1 MTKFQAKEMVFP
13 FLFDLLGNKSLYCRE
28 NALRALYSSEDIH
41 AVMQALTFLDANE
54 QLLPHKKILADGLL
68 SFDKKE
74 ELIPLLWKKLSE
86 FHPRMQVSLLDYI
99 RYASSNWKDE
109 MLSMLETSQDMEIQI
124 ACVRYFGRYQDERSV
139 SFLLHH
145 AEEEK
150 EGVWELQNACISALA
165 VYPGP
170 QTLEILKK
178 ETSSKNWYVRYNAA
192 KSLAILNTDRD
203 ALADILQGND
213 RYAKEMLE
221 YQLDAVKAQRRA
233 GL

>member
-1 MTKFQAKEMVFP
+1 
-13 FLFDLLGNKSLYCRE
+13 
-28 NALRALYSSEDIH
+28 
-41 AVMQALTFLDANE
+41 MQALTFLDANE
-54 QLLPHKKILADGLL
+54 QLLPHKKILTDGLL

-150 EGVWELQNACISALA
+150 EGSGNCRMPVFLLLLCIPDRRHWEN
-165 VYPGP
+165 
-170 QTLEILKK
+170 LEK
-178 ETSSKNWYVRYNAA
+178 
-192 KSLAILNTDRD
+192 RD
-203 ALADILQGND
+203 FQ
-213 RYAKEMLE
+213 
-221 YQLDAVKAQRRA
+221 
-233 GL
+233 

>member
-1 MTKFQAKEMVFP
+1 M
-13 FLFDLLGNKSLYCRE
+13 
-28 NALRALYSSEDIH
+28 
-41 AVMQALTFLDANE
+41 
-54 QLLPHKKILADGLL
+54 
-68 SFDKKE
+68 
-74 ELIPLLWKKLSE
+74 
-86 FHPRMQVSLLDYI
+86 
-99 RYASSNWKDE
+99 
-109 MLSMLETSQDMEIQI
+109 
-124 ACVRYFGRYQDERSV
+124 
-139 SFLLHH
+139 LHH

-150 EGVWELQNACISALA
+150 EGFWELQNACVSALA

-178 ETSSKNWYVRYNAA
+178 ETSSQNWYVRRNAA
-192 KSLAILNTDRD
+192 KSLAVLNTDRD

>member
-1 MTKFQAKEMVFP
+1 M
-13 FLFDLLGNKSLYCRE
+13 
-28 NALRALYSSEDIH
+28 
-41 AVMQALTFLDANE
+41 
-54 QLLPHKKILADGLL
+54 
-68 SFDKKE
+68 
-74 ELIPLLWKKLSE
+74 SE
-86 FHPRMQVSLLDYI
+86 FHPRMQVNLLDYI

-109 MLSMLETSQDMEIQI
+109 MLSMLETSQDREIQI

-145 AEEEK
+145 AKEEK

-165 VYPGP
+165 MYPGP

-178 ETSSKNWYVRYNAA
+178 EISSKNWYVRHNAA
-192 KSLAILNTDRD
+192 KSLAVLNTDRD

-221 YQLDAVKAQRRA
+221 YQLDAAKAQRRA

>member
-1 MTKFQAKEMVFP
+1 MKKYLQMDFFP
-13 FLFDLLGNKSLYCRE
+13 SIKRRTD
-28 NALRALYSSEDIH
+28 
-41 AVMQALTFLDANE
+41 TT
-54 QLLPHKKILADGLL
+54 
-68 SFDKKE
+68 
-74 ELIPLLWKKLSE
+74 PLEKMSE

-124 ACVRYFGRYQDERSV
+124 ACVRYFGRYQDEKKC

-150 EGVWELQNACISALA
+150 EGFWELQNACISALA

-178 ETSSKNWYVRYNAA
+178 ATSSKNWYVRYNAA
-192 KSLAILNTDRD
+192 KSLAVLNTDRD

-221 YQLDAVKAQRRA
+221 YQLDAVKAQRGRA
-233 GL
+233 YDRCISFFWNVSICFYYIPDWIFQLLFCRL

>member
-1 MTKFQAKEMVFP
+1 M
-13 FLFDLLGNKSLYCRE
+13 
-28 NALRALYSSEDIH
+28 
-41 AVMQALTFLDANE
+41 
-54 QLLPHKKILADGLL
+54 
-68 SFDKKE
+68 
-74 ELIPLLWKKLSE
+74 SE

-139 SFLLHH
+139 PFLLHH

-150 EGVWELQNACISALA
+150 EGFWELQNACISALA
-165 VYPGP
+165 VYPGL

-178 ETSSKNWYVRYNAA
+178 ETSSKNWYVRRNAA
-192 KSLAILNTDRD
+192 KSLAVLNTDRD

-221 YQLDAVKAQRRA
+221 YQLDAVKAQRGA

>member
-1 MTKFQAKEMVFP
+1 MKEYNLEGFERG
-13 FLFDLLGNKSLYCRE
+13 LFELG
-28 NALRALYSSEDIH
+28 I
-41 AVMQALTFLDANE
+41 T
-54 QLLPHKKILADGLL
+54 
-68 SFDKKE
+68 
-74 ELIPLLWKKLSE
+74 LSE
-86 FHPRMQVSLLDYI
+86 EQKTQFLQYYELLVD
-99 RYASSNWKDE
+99 
-109 MLSMLETSQDMEIQI
+109 
-124 ACVRYFGRYQDERSV
+124 FGRYQDERSV

-150 EGVWELQNACISALA
+150 EGFWELQNACISALA

-192 KSLAILNTDRD
+192 KSLAVLNTDRD

-221 YQLDAVKAQRRA
+221 YQLDEVKVQRGA

>member
-1 MTKFQAKEMVFP
+1 
-13 FLFDLLGNKSLYCRE
+13 
-28 NALRALYSSEDIH
+28 
-41 AVMQALTFLDANE
+41 
-54 QLLPHKKILADGLL
+54 
-68 SFDKKE
+68 
-74 ELIPLLWKKLSE
+74 
-86 FHPRMQVSLLDYI
+86 
-99 RYASSNWKDE
+99 
-109 MLSMLETSQDMEIQI
+109 MLETSQDMEIQI
-124 ACVRYFGRYQDERSV
+124 ACVRYFLSRYQDERSV

-150 EGVWELQNACISALA
+150 EGFWELQNACISALA

-192 KSLAILNTDRD
+192 KSLAVLNTDRD

-221 YQLDAVKAQRRA
+221 YQLDAVKAQRR
-233 GL
+233 GGVMTDVISFFSGMHQSVFYYIPDWIFQLFCFCRL

>member
-1 MTKFQAKEMVFP
+1 M
-13 FLFDLLGNKSLYCRE
+13 
-28 NALRALYSSEDIH
+28 
-41 AVMQALTFLDANE
+41 
-54 QLLPHKKILADGLL
+54 
-68 SFDKKE
+68 
-74 ELIPLLWKKLSE
+74 SE
-86 FHPRMQVSLLDYI
+86 FHPRMQVNLLDYI

-150 EGVWELQNACISALA
+150 EGFWELQNACISALA

-192 KSLAILNTDRD
+192 KSLAVLNTDRD

-221 YQLDAVKAQRRA
+221 YQLDEVKVQRGA

>member
-1 MTKFQAKEMVFP
+1 M
-13 FLFDLLGNKSLYCRE
+13 
-28 NALRALYSSEDIH
+28 
-41 AVMQALTFLDANE
+41 
-54 QLLPHKKILADGLL
+54 LP
-68 SFDKKE
+68 
-74 ELIPLLWKKLSE
+74 
-86 FHPRMQVSLLDYI
+86 
-99 RYASSNWKDE
+99 
-109 MLSMLETSQDMEIQI
+109 
-124 ACVRYFGRYQDERSV
+124 
-139 SFLLHH
+139 H

-150 EGVWELQNACISALA
+150 AGGWELQTACISALA

-178 ETSSKNWYVRYNAA
+178 ETSSKNWHVRRNAA
-192 KSLAILNTDRD
+192 KSLAVLNTDRD